1 MAKAISND
9 SNKKWI
15 DVHRDIIF
23 KYNITWHR
31 AINTTPM
38 KAFRGRTGINVEFSS
53 KTTSIIENNLICGF
67 QDNFNTSNS
76 IKPLDE
82 DYRRKYINKMVA
94 DADVH
99 YNSINFNPG
108 DVVLV
113 AKSFDT
119 NQKTKKEKLGGFYE
133 DDMWIIVEKKG
144 TDNFLIKSKL
154 DFSKTMVISK
164 NRMKKC
170 INII

>member
-1 MAKAISND
+1 MI
-9 SNKKWI
+9 
-15 DVHRDIIF
+15 
-23 KYNITWHR
+23 
-31 AINTTPM
+31 
-38 KAFRGRTGINVEFSS
+38 
-53 KTTSIIENNLICGF
+53 
-67 QDNFNTSNS
+67 
-76 IKPLDE
+76 
-82 DYRRKYINKMVA
+82 A

-99 YNSINFNPG
+99 YHSINFNPG

-154 DFSKTMVISK
+154 DSNKTMVISK

-170 INII
+170 INIVACQRHQS